1 MTTDPRL
8 SEETRQ
14 EISAERDALLPLYG
28 YLFG

>member
-1 MTTDPRL
+1 MTTNPRL

-14 EISAERDALLPLYG
+14 EIAAERDSCLPLYG